1 MLETYEHIIV
11 RQQVEPLQVFTGLE
25 MNNRYTVID
34 DQGNDILFAYE
45 ESSFI
50 SRQFLGSHRPL
61 TINVIDSEGAVL
73 MTASR
78 GFFWLLSHLELRHL
92 SGSVIGGMQRRFKML
107 GRRFDLYD
115 ENQLVGT
122 IEGPVLRPHT
132 FWVNG
137 NGVELAK
144 ITKQWSGAGREMF
157 TAADTFHIEFTT
169 NSSTEQMCWLILGAA
184 FSIDLDFFE
193 NRKRRGSVNIGGFGR

>member
-1 MLETYEHIIV
+1 MLETYEHLIV

-34 DQGNDILFAYE
+34 DHGNDILFAYE

-61 TINVIDSEGAVL
+61 TINVIDSEGTVL

-92 SGSVIGGMQRRFKML
+92 NGSVIGGMQRRFKML

-132 FWVNG
+132 FWIHG

-169 NSSTEQMCWLILGAA
+169 SSSTEQIRWLILGAA